1 MGTEDF
7 KGEVQKGSE
16 WPCLTLER
24 FRSKSYS
31 SVPTGSVVGFLCKIK
46 VDGLF
51 LRG

>member
-16 WPCLTLER
+16 WSCLTLEG

-31 SVPTGSVVGFLCKIK
+31 SAPTGSVVGFLCNIK
-46 VDGLF
+46 VELLTDLA
-51 LRG
+51 